1 MLPESFNPRRSNA
14 QAMKVPSAPIRMVF
28 PAPNRGG
35 GAPVLVRAVKVEEE
49 EEPLPEAMSGSA
61 ADPLG

>member
-1 MLPESFNPRRSNA
+1 
-14 QAMKVPSAPIRMVF
+14 MKVPSAPIKMVF
-28 PAPNRGG
+28 PALNRGG